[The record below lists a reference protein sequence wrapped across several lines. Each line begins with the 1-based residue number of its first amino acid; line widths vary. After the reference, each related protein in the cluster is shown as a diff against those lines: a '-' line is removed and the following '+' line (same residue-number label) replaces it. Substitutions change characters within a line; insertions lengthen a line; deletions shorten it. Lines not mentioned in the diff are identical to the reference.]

1 MTSIRPS
8 LSARSAPVEAMGL
21 HFPNPIGLAAGI
33 DRTGEHAPSLLGS
46 GFGHV
51 EIGTINSETGLAAPL
66 RNSTNGA
73 RLGINI
79 GSLRLGLDDLV
90 IADFEIRLRQAA
102 PFADYVAANLTAPA
116 MQRSGNSPGVD
127 QLVRRLSEV
136 RDEISE
142 ARGRQTPLLVK
153 LDGGAIGDPIPAAVT
168 AVRVYGLDGIVLVS
182 DRLRRIEE
190 ISNHMAALT
199 LISVGGIQTSAD
211 ICARLTAGASLV
223 QIHRAFA
230 DGGKQLLLRML
241 AEL

>member
-1 MTSIRPS
+1 
-8 LSARSAPVEAMGL
+8 MGL

-33 DRTGEHAPSLLGS
+33 DRTGEHTPSLLGS

-66 RNSTNGA
+66 RNFANGA

-90 IADFEIRLRQAA
+90 ISDFEIRLRQAA
-102 PFADYVAANLTAPA
+102 PIADYVVANLTAPA
-116 MQRSGNSPGVD
+116 TQRSGNSLRVE
-127 QLVRRLSEV
+127 QLVRRLSKV

-142 ARGRQTPLLVK
+142 ARGSRTPLLVK

-168 AVRVYGLDGIVLVS
+168 AARVYGLDGIVLVS

-190 ISNHMAALT
+190 ISNHTAALT

-211 ICARLTAGASLV
+211 ICTRLVAGASLV

>member
-1 MTSIRPS
+1 MSIRPS
-8 LSARSAPVEAMGL
+8 LSERSAPVEAMGL

-33 DRTGEHAPSLLGS
+33 DRTGEHAPSLLAS

-66 RNSTNGA
+66 RRSANGA

-79 GSLRLGLDDLV
+79 GSLRPGLDDIV
-90 IADFEIRLRQAA
+90 IEDFEMRLRQAA
-102 PFADYVAANLTAPA
+102 PFADYVVANLTAPA

-127 QLVRRLSEV
+127 RLVRRLSNV

-142 ARGRQTPLLVK
+142 ARGRRTPLLVK

-182 DRLRRIEE
+182 DSLRRIEE

-199 LISVGGIQTSAD
+199 LISVGGIQTAAD
-211 ICARLTAGASLV
+211 IRARLAAGASLV

-230 DGGKQLLLRML
+230 DGGKQLLFRML
-241 AEL
+241 ADL